1 MVLATVALSHRVS
14 LRRFVIV
21 GVAGFALQIT
31 LFALFANR
39 LGWEPRFATIL
50 ATSCGYVQ
58 SFVLHRIWSFD
69 ARDGEIARQAP
80 RFIVVTVLAVSVN
93 VLVLTILLHVFDWPN
108 LVSEVIAI
116 GPQALM
122 SYIGNRTWS
131 FTV

>member
-1 MVLATVALSHRVS
+1 LATVALSHRDS

-21 GVAGFALQIT
+21 GMAGFALQVT
-31 LFALFANR
+31 LFGIFANR

-58 SFVLHRIWSFD
+58 SFVLHRMWSFE
-69 ARDGEIARQAP
+69 ARDGDIGRQAP
-80 RFIVVTVLAVSVN
+80 RFIVITGLAVGIN
-93 VLVLTILLHVFDWPN
+93 VLGLSILLHVFAWPN
-108 LVSEVIAI
+108 LLSEVIAI

-131 FTV
+131 FAV

>member
-21 GVAGFALQIT
+21 GVAGCALQLT
-31 LFALFANR
+31 LFALFANSF
-39 LGWEPRFATIL
+39 GWEPRFATIL

-69 ARDGEIARQAP
+69 ARDGEIGRQAP
-80 RFIVVTVLAVSVN
+80 RFVVISALAVGVN
-93 VLVLTILLHVFDWPN
+93 VLVLSMLLHVFEWPN
-108 LVSEVIAI
+108 LLSEAIAI

-131 FTV
+131 FAV